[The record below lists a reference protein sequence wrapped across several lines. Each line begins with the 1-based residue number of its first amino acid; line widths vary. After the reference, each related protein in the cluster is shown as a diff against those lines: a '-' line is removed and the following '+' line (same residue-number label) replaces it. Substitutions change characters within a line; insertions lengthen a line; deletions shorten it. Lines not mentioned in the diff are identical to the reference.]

1 MAFIYKNLL
10 SNEDLYYINN
20 HPEVLLAKSSLDS
33 KSSGMIYF
41 SLPISNTIRDT
52 LQTQFGSSLLIDSQI
67 PMRWIK
73 GDTPQHID
81 KGENDFNNTYLMY
94 LTDST
99 GNLLID
105 EQSYPINAGDAYI
118 FNEGIAHSTIN
129 TGDNERLMIGP
140 MSEFGFHVGYV
151 YTIIYFN
158 NETDANESAASVDEY
173 GYPDSTNAIYANLPE
188 ELYTIT
194 TVNDIS
200 SWVIAANT
208 NQTEEPTPNGGQ
220 YNTGD
225 ELIPSGIYYL
235 YPYTTPDPDP
245 EVPPTPTQTRSLYIR
260 SLFTNNSQIYY
271 KSGSLCTGSGGVT
284 NSRIKKRRT

>member
-1 MAFIYKNLL
+1 MIHNLL
-10 SNEDLYYINN
+10 SYTEIADILNN
-20 HPEVLLAKSSLDS
+20 HIVITNKDKLSSQNKVDFSIVLPVEIKAKIEN
-33 KSSGMIYF
+33 GFGI
-41 SLPISNTIRDT
+41 N
-52 LQTQFGSSLLIDSQI
+52 LQQIASI

-81 KGENDFNNTYLMY
+81 KGEHDFNNTYLMY

-140 MSEFGFHVGYV
+140 MSEFGFHVGVAYYIV
-151 YTIIYFN
+151 YFN

-173 GYPDSTNAIYANLPE
+173 GYPDTTNAIYSNLYE

>member
-1 MAFIYKNLL
+1 MIHNLL
-10 SNEDLYYINN
+10 SSTEIADILNN
-20 HPEVLLAKSSLDS
+20 HIVITNKDKLSSQNKVDFSIELPVEIKAKIED
-33 KSSGMIYF
+33 GFGI
-41 SLPISNTIRDT
+41 N
-52 LQTQFGSSLLIDSQI
+52 LQQIASI

-105 EQSYPINAGDAYI
+105 GQSYPINAGDAYI

-140 MSEFGFHVGYV
+140 MSEAGVHVGLPPA
-151 YTIIYFN
+151 IFYFN
-158 NETDANESAASVDEY
+158 NETDAQL
-173 GYPDSTNAIYANLPE
+173 YPDE
-188 ELYTIT
+188 TINFVYSGSYIIES
-194 TVNDIS
+194 VNDIS
-200 SWVIAANT
+200 SWVIESNT
-208 NQTEEPTPNGGQ
+208 DGTDPTPNGGQ

-225 ELIPSGIYYL
+225 ELINTGTYYL

-245 EVPPTPTQTRSLYIR
+245 VPPTPTQTRSLYMR